1 MKKILSL
8 SFIAAAICMAAT
20 TNDYIGFTTAHSSAQ
35 RKWETT
41 YDSILKPADIDGFIK
56 FLSAHPHQ
64 VGSAANHANAEY
76 ILSNFKQ
83 WGYDARIDTFY
94 ALFPTPKVRVLETV
108 GKPQFKAALKEMPLK
123 EDATSGQT
131 AEQLPGYNAYSAD
144 GDVTGELVFVNR
156 GVPAD
161 YEELD
166 RRGIS
171 VKGKIVMAKYGGS
184 WRGIKPRL
192 AQQHGAIGCIIYSD
206 PKDDGYY
213 QGDVYPK
220 GAFKNETGVQRGS
233 VMDIPLYPGDPLTPG
248 YGDTEGAKRI
258 DRKDAPNLLKIP
270 VLPVSYKD
278 AEPFLRALGGE
289 VVPESWRG
297 ALPLTYHFG
306 PGPVRVHLKLE
317 FNWDVVPVYDVIAV
331 MKGTRNPDQWVMRG
345 NHYDAWVN
353 GADDPVS
360 GQACMLEE
368 AKAVGQLVKQ
378 GMQLNRTIVYCA
390 WDGEEEGLL
399 GSTEFVETNAAGL
412 QQKAVAYINT
422 DATGRGFLGIGGS
435 HVLQKLA
442 NEVAADVT
450 DPETNVSILQRKKA
464 SEVISASG
472 KEQKELME
480 QHTMKIDALGSGS
493 DFSPFLQHIG
503 VASIDLGF
511 GGEDNGGEYHSIFD
525 SYDMFNRFKDPGNK
539 YGVALAKTAGRL
551 TLRIANA
558 DVIPFKFSDFYSTV
572 NEYATGL
579 IHDVDNMRT
588 QTEFNNKLIKEKFF
602 TLAADPTKTFY
613 PPLPGQEVP
622 YLDFSDLQNALAVL
636 RNSVHEYESV
646 AGKAPQSADAVL
658 ARLNPLLLQS
668 ERQLLSAQG
677 IPVRP
682 WYKHAIYAP
691 GYYTGYGVKTLP
703 GLREAIENRDWKL
716 AQEQEADIAK
726 VITGYAANIDAATKV
741 LKGE

>member
-8 SFIAAAICMAAT
+8 SLIAAAICMAAT

-131 AEQLPGYNAYSAD
+131 AGQLPGYNAYSAD

-579 IHDVDNMRT
+579 IHDVDNMRA

-613 PPLPGQEVP
+613 PPLPGKEVP
-622 YLDFSDLQNALAVL
+622 YLDFSALQNALAVL